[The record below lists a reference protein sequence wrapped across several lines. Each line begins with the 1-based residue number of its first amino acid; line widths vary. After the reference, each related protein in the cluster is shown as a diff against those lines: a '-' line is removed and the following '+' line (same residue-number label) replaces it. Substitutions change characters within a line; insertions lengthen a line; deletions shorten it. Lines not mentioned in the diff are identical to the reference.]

1 MTLDT
6 PIEQITSI
14 GRKVAPNLKK
24 LGLVTAQDLIFYWPF
39 RYEDWSKVK
48 PIADIMP
55 GEAITT
61 RGTLE
66 MIQNKRSRF
75 AKRMVTEA
83 IISDSSGS
91 IRAVWFHQPYL
102 VKNFKTG
109 DELFL
114 SGQVETGPAGVQ
126 FTHPNYEK
134 ITKRRNQPT
143 HTARIVPMYSL
154 TKRVSQKQL
163 RYLISQA
170 VKLSFQ
176 VEEWIPSD
184 FIKQYKLLNLAEAI
198 KQIHFPDNTQDLSKA
213 QHRLKYNELFLIN
226 LRAQVNK
233 QTIAKIKAPNIEFKE
248 KETKK
253 FVDSLPFG
261 LTDAQRK
268 TSWEIIQDLKKT
280 NPMNRLL
287 EGDVGSGKTVVAS
300 LAVLNVLLNQ
310 YQAAYM
316 APTAILAA
324 QQFATFCK
332 LFKNYDF
339 NILLLTGSQAK
350 NNKEEAL
357 TKIKALK
364 LINSEAANLVI
375 GTHSLIQEKINFP
388 RLGLAI
394 IDEQHRFGVRQ
405 RQALTRGTTRNN
417 TSTNTERKS
426 QHTTALSQRQSAEVQ
441 PHFLSMTAT
450 PMPRSLALTVYG
462 DLDLSIIDQMPPGRK
477 PIATKL
483 IPPEKRGQYYKF
495 IQEEVNQGRQ
505 VFVICP
511 LIDPSDKLGKKAATE
526 EYEKL
531 KRKIFPDLKIGLVH
545 GRLKPKDKD
554 LQMQKFYN
562 QEYDILVATPV
573 IEVGI
578 DIPNATVMMVESA
591 ERFGLASLHQ
601 FRGRVGRGKHQSY
614 CFLFSESS
622 SPSSLSRLQ
631 ALVDSQDGFAL
642 AEADLEFRGPGEVY
656 GVRQHGFDDVLK
668 IARLTDYAIIQ
679 ETQASVS
686 ALLNTDPN
694 LAKFPKI
701 KAKLDQFEA
710 NIHLE

>member
-1 MTLDT
+1 MTLST

-14 GRKVAPNLKK
+14 GRKVAPALKK

-48 PIADIMP
+48 PIAEIIP

-66 MIQNKRSRF
+66 MIQNKRHRY

-109 DELFL
+109 DEIFL
-114 SGQVETGPAGVQ
+114 SGQVETGSAGLQ

-134 ITKRRNQPT
+134 ITKHRGEPT

-154 TKRVSQKQL
+154 TKRVTQKQL

-170 VKLSFQ
+170 VKLAAQ

-184 FIKQYKLLNLAEAI
+184 FIKQYKLLELAEAI
-198 KQIHFPDNTQDLSKA
+198 KQIHFPDSTQALNKA

-233 QTIAKIKAPNIEFKE
+233 QAIAQAKAPSIKFNQTA
-248 KETKK
+248 TKK
-253 FVDSLPFG
+253 FVDSLPFD

-268 TSWEIIQDLKKT
+268 TSWEIIQDLEKT

-310 YQAAYM
+310 YQVAYM
-316 APTAILAA
+316 APTEILAQ
-324 QQFATFCK
+324 QQFESFCK
-332 LFKNYDF
+332 LFAKHDF

-350 NNKEEAL
+350 SNKAESLSKA
-357 TKIKALK
+357 KALK
-364 LINSEAANLVI
+364 QISSETANLLI
-375 GTHSLIQEKINFP
+375 GTHSLIQEKVNFP

-394 IDEQHRFGVRQ
+394 IDEQHRFGVDQ
-405 RQALTRGTTRNN
+405 RAALTKY
-417 TSTNTERKS
+417 SPS
-426 QHTTALSQRQSAEVQ
+426 
-441 PHFLSMTAT
+441 PHFLSMSAT
-450 PMPRSLALTVYG
+450 PMPRSLALTVYD

-477 PIATKL
+477 PIDTKL
-483 IPPEKRGQYYKF
+483 IPPEKRGEYYKF
-495 IQEEVNQGRQ
+495 IQAEVNQGRQ

-531 KRKIFPDLKIGLVH
+531 NTKIFPELRIGLVH
-545 GRLKPKDKD
+545 GRLKAKDKD
-554 LQMQKFYN
+554 QQMQKFYRH
-562 QEYDILVATPV
+562 EYDILVATPV

-578 DIPNATVMMVESA
+578 DITNATVMMIESA

-601 FRGRVGRGKHQSY
+601 FRGRVGRGQHQSY
-614 CFLFSESS
+614 CFLFTETQSQ
-622 SPSSLSRLQ
+622 SSLNRLQ

-642 AEADLEFRGPGEVY
+642 AEADLEFRGPGEIY

-679 ETQASVS
+679 ETQKSVGD
-686 ALLNTDPN
+686 LLNTDPT

-701 KAKLDQFEA
+701 KAKLDQFESQ
-710 NIHLE
+710 IHLE